1 MSVTEETRRE
11 SHRQVD
17 KETLHKCIIEVL
29 QGDVKLTAHEIAVIL
44 HKKGLPVY
52 PVRQSVAPRL
62 TELVQCG
69 IVKADGKKYDS
80 VTKRHVALYR
90 LVRI

>member
-11 SHRQVD
+11 SHKQVD
-17 KETLHKCIIEVL
+17 KDTLYKYIVEVL
-29 QGDVKLTAHEIAVIL
+29 QGDVKLTAHEIAVIMYD
-44 HKKGLPVY
+44 KGLLVY

-69 IVKADGKKYDS
+69 IVKADGKKYDP
-80 VTKRHVALYR
+80 VTKRHVATYR
-90 LVRI
+90 LVRV